1 MANENGIAQAQ
12 WYVLYTYS
20 GYENKVAQS
29 IMKVVEYRK
38 LQDQVLEVKIPV
50 ETVLEITDVESAE
63 KSRRKNPDEEVVE
76 PANDTE
82 SDASD
87 KKKSAKKAK
96 EKEVT
101 RKIFPG
107 YVLVK
112 MIYSDE
118 VAYHI
123 RSIRGVT
130 CFVGSS
136 PTDPTPLTEKEVAQL
151 GVDLGKTVEVNVSV
165 GDQVRIS
172 GTAMDGFTGVIQSI
186 NIEERT
192 CNVLVSMFGQE
203 TPTELSL
210 SQVIRLD

>member
-1 MANENGIAQAQ
+1 MANENNIAQAQ
-12 WYVLYTYS
+12 WYVLHTYS

-38 LQDQVLEVKIPV
+38 LQDQILEVQIPV
-50 ETVLEITDVESAE
+50 EQVHEITDG
-63 KSRRKNPDEEVVE
+63 
-76 PANDTE
+76 
-82 SDASD
+82 
-87 KKKSAKKAK
+87 K
-96 EKEVT
+96 EKDVT
-101 RKIFPG
+101 RKTFPG

-130 CFVGSS
+130 CFVGAS
-136 PTDPTPLTEKEVAQL
+136 PTDPTPLTDKEVKAMGVSL
-151 GVDLGKTVEVNVSV
+151 GQVVEVNIHE
-165 GDQVRIS
+165 GDTVRIA
-172 GTAMDGFTGVIQSI
+172 GTAMDGFTGVVR
-186 NIEERT
+186 NVNAEEGT

-210 SQVIRLD
+210 SQVVKID